1 MRSHIRELAWILP
14 ACLLLGS
21 VSIVRAQTLAD
32 VAKQEEDRR
41 KTIREPAKVYTN
53 KDLHAAP
60 PVISSSPDA
69 AKPADA
75 ASSGEPG
82 GGDKSAD
89 AGKASDKN
97 DKTTD
102 GKDSK
107 GAKDANAKEKGPA
120 KDQAY
125 WAGRLK
131 DLKAQLDR
139 DQTFADALQSRIN
152 ALSADFVA
160 RDDPAQKAAIAR
172 DKQKALDELERLKK
186 AIQNDKKAL
195 SDLEDEARRAGAP
208 AGWLRS

>member
-60 PVISSSPDA
+60 PVISSSLDA